1 MSGCR
6 YPILSGGLVRRR
18 GAKHLVMSVSG
29 VTVSQIKIA
38 APSRAPH
45 DGLGGFS
52 LSEARTIVGSYFQP
66 NPWIYWTDFLAS
78 WSLGVLCF
86 ALVPRPH
93 LLASNALWHS
103 PEMAATTAWRWPAM
117 IAMFVASSL
126 LYYRCS
132 LFIHELVHIRAD
144 EFKAFRFVWNLLC
157 GIPFLIPSFVYYTHL
172 DHHRRKHYGTHD
184 DGEYVPLSNMPAR
197 SIAIYLSQIFIIPI
211 LAVVRWGV
219 LTPMTWFSPRLRNWV
234 HQHASSMIMDP
245 KYIRP
250 LPTKK
255 ALRIIRL
262 QEVLCFLFICA
273 VGARMTINYGLI
285 FQEAL
290 SPWMLVQIY
299 LTGVF
304 IVTLNALRTLGA
316 HRWTS
321 HGDEMNFV
329 EQMLDSVNYP
339 RNPLISGLW
348 APIGLR
354 FHALHHIFP
363 TMPYH
368 ALAKAH
374 RRLMEQLPA
383 DSPYR
388 QTEARSLTSEI
399 IGLWRRA
406 KASEQQPAE
415 EPATLTLRSA

>member
-1 MSGCR
+1 M
-6 YPILSGGLVRRR
+6 
-18 GAKHLVMSVSG
+18 
-29 VTVSQIKIA
+29 SQIKISA
-38 APSRAPH
+38 ASRAPH

-52 LSEARTIVGSYFQP
+52 LSEARTIVGGYFRP
-66 NPWIYWTDFLAS
+66 NPWIYWTDFLVS
-78 WSLGVLCF
+78 WSIGVLCF
-86 ALVPRPH
+86 TLVTQPH
-93 LLASNALWHS
+93 LLASNAWWHL
-103 PEMAATTAWRWPAM
+103 PGMAASTDWHWPAR
-117 IAMFVASSL
+117 IAMFFASSL

-197 SIAIYLSQIFIIPI
+197 NIAIYLSQIFIIPI
-211 LAVVRWGV
+211 LGVVRWGV
-219 LTPMTWFSPRLRNWV
+219 VTPLTWFSPRLRTWV
-234 HQHASSMIMDP
+234 YQHASSMIMDP
-245 KYIRP
+245 KYVRP

-255 ALRIIRL
+255 ALRLIRL
-262 QEVLCFLFICA
+262 QEVCCFLFICFFC
-273 VGARMTINYGLI
+273 VRMTMSYGLL
-285 FQEAL
+285 FKEAL
-290 SPWMLVQIY
+290 SPWLLVQIY

-304 IVTLNALRTLGA
+304 IVGINELRTLGS

-329 EQMLDSVNYP
+329 DQMLDSVNYP
-339 RNPLISGLW
+339 HNPLTAGLW

-374 RRLMEQLPA
+374 RRLMEHLPA

-388 QTEARSLTSEI
+388 KTEARSLTSEI
-399 IGLWRRA
+399 VALWRRA
-406 KASEQQPAE
+406 KASEM
-415 EPATLTLRSA
+415 EPSNEPTTLTLRSA

>member
-1 MSGCR
+1 
-6 YPILSGGLVRRR
+6 
-18 GAKHLVMSVSG
+18 MSVSG

-52 LSEARTIVGSYFQP
+52 LSEARTIVGGYFRP

-86 ALVPRPH
+86 ALVSRPH

-245 KYIRP
+245 QYIRP

-255 ALRIIRL
+255 ALRMIRM

-339 RNPLISGLW
+339 RHPLISGLW

>member
-1 MSGCR
+1 M
-6 YPILSGGLVRRR
+6 
-18 GAKHLVMSVSG
+18 
-29 VTVSQIKIA
+29 SQIKIS

-52 LSEARTIVGSYFQP
+52 LSEARTIVGGYFRP

-78 WSLGVLCF
+78 WSLGMLCF
-86 ALVPRPH
+86 ALASRPR
-93 LLASNALWHS
+93 LLASNAFWHS
-103 PEMAATTAWRWPAM
+103 PEMAAADGWHWPAM
-117 IAMFVASSL
+117 IAMFLASSF

-144 EFKAFRFVWNLLC
+144 EFKVFRFVWNMLC

-197 SIAIYLSQIFIIPI
+197 SIAIYFSQIFIIPI
-211 LAVVRWGV
+211 LVIFRWGV
-219 LTPMTWFSPRLRNWV
+219 LTPMTWFSPRLRHWV
-234 HQHASSMIMDP
+234 YRHASSMIMDP

-255 ALRIIRL
+255 ALRIIRI
-262 QEVLCFLFICA
+262 QEVFCFLFICA
-273 VGARMTINYGLI
+273 IVARMTINYGLL
-285 FQEAL
+285 FNEPL
-290 SPWMLVQIY
+290 SPWMLVQMY

-304 IVTLNALRTLGA
+304 IVGLNALRTLGA

-339 RNPLISGLW
+339 HHPLTGGLW

-374 RRLMEQLPA
+374 RRLMAELPA

-388 QTEARSLTSEI
+388 KTEARSLTAEI
-399 IGLWRRA
+399 VALWRRA

-415 EPATLTLRSA
+415 QPAEQAAPLTLRSA